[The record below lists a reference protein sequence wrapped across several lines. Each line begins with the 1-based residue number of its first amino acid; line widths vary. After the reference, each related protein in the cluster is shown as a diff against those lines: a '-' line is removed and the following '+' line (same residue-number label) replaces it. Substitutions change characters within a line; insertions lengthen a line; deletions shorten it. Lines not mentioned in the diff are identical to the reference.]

1 MDVEVCEEMHT
12 NINLFAR
19 YWTYV
24 MNLRVPFYRPSHQLR
39 IVLRLLYVDSRHRC
53 FKSIHMDVEV
63 CDDMSP
69 MGLER
74 LTLCNFHL
82 IYI

>member
-1 MDVEVCEEMHT
+1 
-12 NINLFAR
+12 
-19 YWTYV
+19 
-24 MNLRVPFYRPSHQLR
+24 
-39 IVLRLLYVDSRHRC
+39 LLYVDSMHRW

-74 LTLCNFHL
+74 LTLCSYHL
-82 IYI
+82 IYN